1 MGACSLRGYW
11 LASCVGSCVVVNPC
25 PAIVEDIEDSDASG
39 DIDAL
44 ADALARYESENCEDG
59 DR

>member
-1 MGACSLRGYW
+1 LRGYW